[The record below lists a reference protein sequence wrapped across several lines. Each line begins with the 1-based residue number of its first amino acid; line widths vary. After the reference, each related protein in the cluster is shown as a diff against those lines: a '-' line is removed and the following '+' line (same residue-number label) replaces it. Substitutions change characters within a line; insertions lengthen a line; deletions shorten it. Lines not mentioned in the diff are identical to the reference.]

1 MRSRVLALSF
11 VFASLALP
19 CARAQD
25 DDDDPPPKPIVVEPG
40 RGPQIPFDE
49 TRWEFWWF
57 YNRDPHVRLRG
68 AIQDK
73 AQANA
78 GADVPF
84 QLATDKERQDSIIPK
99 LIGMLE
105 DSNPEVR
112 AAAVQ
117 ALARTRDL
125 GVRPALFRELRDSQ
139 FLVRLSAVVALGVW
153 GNTQALSRL
162 EEIVKD
168 DTRELQERHYA
179 AVSLGLIGGAAT
191 SESLRQLLAPAE
203 FAKFPRF
210 VQAALAYGVGITRE
224 NDNADP
230 IRQLLAKNDVTDPEV
245 LSNLVLALGKIGDPT
260 DLPALL
266 KWLDAKDAQVRR
278 SAAIALGVL
287 ARKSGNSSAIERMSK
302 SMRDDPD
309 LVVRNFAAISL
320 GYVGGAEA
328 VKALRNEVQNGAK
341 TLRPFAALA
350 LGLTGDPE
358 SFDLLLRLFNTEPD
372 PSTRGAF
379 AIALGLLRDGRAAPD
394 LRKALAKEGE
404 PVVKGHVALAIGMI
418 GDVEAIPELRKVFDG
433 ANDVELIPNA
443 ATALGLLG
451 DRESVDLL
459 VKRAQKEKNEHV
471 LQSLWFSIGLLGD
484 KNAVNALVMAVD
496 HTSTPAYVRGYAVV
510 ALGSIGD
517 PEPVRAIARISS
529 DSNYTIVANFL
540 DELFLIL

>member
-11 VFASLALP
+11 VLASLALP
-19 CARAQD
+19 RALAQD

-57 YNRDPHVRLRG
+57 YNRDPLIRLRG
-68 AIQDK
+68 KIQDA

-84 QLATDKERQDSIIPK
+84 QLATDKERQDAIIPR

-125 GVRPALFRELRDSQ
+125 GVRPALFRELRDTQ
-139 FLVRLSAVVALGVW
+139 FLVRLSSVVALGVW

-179 AVSLGLIGGAAT
+179 AVSLGLIGGAST
-191 SESLRQLLAPAE
+191 SESMRQLLAPAE

-230 IRQLLAKNDVTDPEV
+230 IRQLLATNDTTDPEV
-245 LSNLVLALGKIGDPT
+245 LSNLVLALGKVGDAN
-260 DLPALL
+260 DQPALL

-278 SAAIALGVL
+278 SAAIGLGVL
-287 ARKSGNSSAIERMSK
+287 ARKSGNSAVVERLRK
-302 SMRDDPD
+302 SLRDDSD

-320 GYVGGAEA
+320 GYVGGADA
-328 VKALRNEVQNGAK
+328 VK
-341 TLRPFAALA
+341 TLRGEVQDGTKTLKPFAALA
-350 LGLTGDPE
+350 LGLAGDPE
-358 SFDLLLRLFNTEPD
+358 SVELLLRMFGSEPD

-379 AIALGLLRDGRAAPD
+379 AVALGLLRDGRASTD
-394 LRKALAKEGE
+394 LRKALPKENE
-404 PVVKGHVALAIGMI
+404 PVVKGYVALALGMV
-418 GDVEAIPELRKVFDG
+418 GDVESIPELRKLFDG

-451 DRESVDLL
+451 DRESVELL
-459 VKRAQKEKNEHV
+459 IKRAQKEKNEHV

-484 KNAVNALVMAVD
+484 KAAVAPLVAAVD
-496 HTSTPAYVRGYAVV
+496 NASTPAYVRGYAVV
-510 ALGSIGD
+510 ALGAIAD
-517 PEPVRAIARISS
+517 PEPVRAIARLSA

-540 DELFLIL
+540 DELFVIL